1 MIAERRVS
9 STERN
14 LVPSL
19 PRSVNPPFGFQRPV
33 TDRRPLW
40 SGVKLRNVS
49 GVSVL
54 LSRADIV
61 SWTQPMYAEG
71 QKATFSKM
79 KEAVR

>member
-1 MIAERRVS
+1 
-9 STERN
+9 
-14 LVPSL
+14 
-19 PRSVNPPFGFQRPV
+19 
-33 TDRRPLW
+33 
-40 SGVKLRNVS
+40 VKLRNVS